1 MKIKLGILAAL
12 LAGSF
17 GAAGGPAGDCGLAQ
31 VEWKLGTQAISK
43 NATANACWSWKYRKR
58 TGTAVIFRGRK

>member
-31 VEWKLGTQAISK
+31 AEWKLGTHSCLEERDGK
-43 NATANACWSWKYRKR
+43 RLLVVEVPER